1 MRHMCLK
8 ISIKRHGIHDRQNS
22 SLKLSIFQAL
32 NYLYFIVNELDPE
45 GTGYNKLLYINI
57 QCKYVLIGKVLIDN
71 DSILNML
78 PTHML

>member
-1 MRHMCLK
+1 V
-8 ISIKRHGIHDRQNS
+8 SQN
-22 SLKLSIFQAL
+22 INQETMEYMIGRIQAL

-45 GTGYNKLLYINI
+45 GTGHNKLLYINI
-57 QCKYVLIGKVLIDN
+57 QCKYVLIGNVLIDN